1 MSRESRR
8 GLSLEERILWG
19 KVARSTDPLPGKSID
34 PDWAEEI
41 EMRDDAAVKPDEW
54 PVATIRPAPRATSG
68 SGQETVP
75 GSRRMEAPLRRK
87 LGKGRVAIEG
97 RIDLHGLSQG
107 EAYGL
112 LLAFFHRAHAEGRR
126 NLLVVTGKGRSP
138 GSEGALRRA
147 VPAWLST
154 PAFRGLVHS
163 HSDAARHHGGSG
175 ALYVNLRRTGEGT

>member
-1 MSRESRR
+1 MSRDGRR

-19 KVARSTDPLPGKSID
+19 KVARSTEPLPGRSID
-34 PDWAEEI
+34 PDWTEETSAV
-41 EMRDDAAVKPDEW
+41 DDGGGQPAHEALSGRQAQP
-54 PVATIRPAPRATSG
+54 PAAPRIT
-68 SGQETVP
+68 QEP
-75 GSRRMEAPLRRK
+75 AIGSRRMDAPLRRK
-87 LGKGRVAIEG
+87 LGKGRVPIEG

-112 LLAFFHRAHAEGRR
+112 LLAFFHRAYAEGRR

-163 HSDAARHHGGSG
+163 HSDASRHHGGSG
-175 ALYVNLRRTGEGT
+175 ALYVRLRRPGQGA